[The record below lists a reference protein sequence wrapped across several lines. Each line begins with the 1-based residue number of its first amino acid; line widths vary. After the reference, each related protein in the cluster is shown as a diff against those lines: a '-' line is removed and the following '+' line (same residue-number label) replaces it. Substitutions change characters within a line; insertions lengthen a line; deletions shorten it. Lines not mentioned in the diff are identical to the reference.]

1 MGGGNRIRCKPRN
14 GRIMTLVLLFAA
26 RLPAVTEQTPRR
38 RPDVHFPSIPNGLDY
53 GP

>member
-1 MGGGNRIRCKPRN
+1 
-14 GRIMTLVLLFAA
+14 MTLVLLFAA

-38 RPDVHFPSIPNGLDY
+38 RPDVQFPSIPNGLDY